1 MNKQEIITIVAGDY
15 TVGDIRD
22 LIRNLRDDY
31 DYGLRTTVCKDELIN
46 QLEDVA
52 KKDLVEALNET
63 LPSWDEEES
72 EDDEDESDE
81 DESEESEDDSDDD
94 GEGEVDEEEEGE
106 PEEE

>member
-52 KKDLVEALNET
+52 KRDLVEALNET

-72 EDDEDESDE
+72 EEDEAE
-81 DESEESEDDSDDD
+81 DEESEDDSDDD
-94 GEGEVDEEEEGE
+94 GEGEEEEEEGE

>member
-1 MNKQEIITIVAGDY
+1 MNKQEIITIVADDY

-72 EDDEDESDE
+72 EEDEAE
-81 DESEESEDDSDDD
+81 DEESEDDSDDD
-94 GEGEVDEEEEGE
+94 GEGEEEEEEGE

>member
-1 MNKQEIITIVAGDY
+1 MNKQDIIITVADEY
-15 TVGDIRD
+15 PVTDIRD

-63 LPSWDEEES
+63 LPGWDEEES
-72 EDDEDESDE
+72 EEDEAE
-81 DESEESEDDSDDD
+81 DEESEDGSDND
-94 GEGEVDEEEEGE
+94 GEGEEEEEEEEEE